1 MDIHASGDLKGI
13 LDTLVH
19 MKETEQVVAE
29 FYALCADTWPAD
41 LQFWTELCKEE
52 LEHERNI
59 VAMYKI
65 VSDKPEHFEKG
76 RPFNIFA
83 VQTMITGLQN
93 DIEKLKKKEIREDK
107 AIMIARDIEQSFIEF
122 RYSEIVKTA
131 DIEYN
136 TLVREIVKE
145 TAQHKTKI
153 DAKIEGQPLKPE

>member
-1 MDIHASGDLKGI
+1 MDIHASGDLRNI

-19 MKETEQVVAE
+19 MKETERIVAE
-29 FYALCADTWPAD
+29 FYRLCSDTWPAD

-52 LEHERNI
+52 LEHENNI
-59 VAMYKI
+59 AMMYQI
-65 VSDKPEHFEKG
+65 ISDKPEHFEKG

-83 VQTMITGLQN
+83 VQTMITGVRN
-93 DIEKLKKKEIREDK
+93 NIEKLKKGEIREDK

-136 TLVREIVKE
+136 TLVQKIVKG
-145 TAQHKTKI
+145 TTQHKTKL
-153 DAKIEGQPLKPE
+153 DQKMRGQ

>member
-1 MDIHASGDLKGI
+1 MNIYASGDLKGI

-19 MKETEQVVAE
+19 MQEAERVVAE
-29 FYALCADTWPAD
+29 FYTLCADTWPVD
-41 LQFWTELCKEE
+41 LQFWTDLSREE
-52 LEHERNI
+52 LEHENNI
-59 VAMYKI
+59 AAMYQI

-83 VQTMITGLQN
+83 VQTMITGIRIN
-93 DIEKLKKKEIREDK
+93 IEKLKQGGIREDN
-107 AIMIARDIEQSFIEF
+107 AILIARDIEQSFIEF

-136 TLVREIVKE
+136 TLVQKIVRE

-153 DAKIEGQPLKPE
+153 DQKIQR

>member
-1 MDIHASGDLKGI
+1 MDIHTSGDLRGI

-29 FYALCADTWPAD
+29 FYKLCAETWPTD
-41 LQFWTELCKEE
+41 LQFWTELYKEE
-52 LEHERNI
+52 LQHENYI
-59 VAMYKI
+59 AMMHEI

-83 VQTMITGLQN
+83 VQTMITGIRN
-93 DIEKLKKKEIREDK
+93 DIDRLKKKEIREDK
-107 AIMIARDIEQSFIEF
+107 AIVIARDIEQSFIEF

-136 TLVREIVKE
+136 TLVQEIVKE

-153 DAKIEGQPLKPE
+153 DTKIKGQPLRPE